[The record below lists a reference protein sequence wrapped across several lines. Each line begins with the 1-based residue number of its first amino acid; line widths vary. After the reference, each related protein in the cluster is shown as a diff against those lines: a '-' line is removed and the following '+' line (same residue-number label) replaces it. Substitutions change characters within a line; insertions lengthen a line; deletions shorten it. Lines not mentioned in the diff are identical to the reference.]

1 MALKRKISEEV
12 FNKLPADIKVE
23 YIKDGDE
30 YKLDIDGDEY
40 TGALKRAKDRESQAR
55 KDAEAELK
63 ELKAKLSEIESIDNR
78 KKTDIATLERSWQS
92 KLDATVSEYS
102 AKMDKLTKHTQT
114 TLVDN
119 VASALAS
126 KVSKAP
132 ALLIPIIKSR
142 LQADFEGDA
151 PKTRILDKEGKP
163 SALTIEDLEKEIVA
177 NPEFSAIIVGSRSSG
192 SATSSNVKNVAG
204 DSGASNSARN
214 LASIKPS
221 EMAEFLKSKSQ

>member
-1 MALKRKISEEV
+1 MALKRKISEEAY
-12 FNKLPADIKVE
+12 NKLPSDLKVE
-23 YIKDGDE
+23 YIKDGDD
-30 YKLDIDGDEY
+30 YKLDIDGDED

-63 ELKAKLSEIESIDNR
+63 EVKARLVEIEGVDNR
-78 KKTDIATLERSWQS
+78 KKTDIATLEKSWQS
-92 KLDATVSEYS
+92 KLDSTVSEYS
-102 AKMDKLTKHTQT
+102 AKMEKLTKHSQT

-119 VASALAS
+119 VANSIAS
-126 KVSKAP
+126 KISKAP

-142 LQADFEGDA
+142 LQADFEGDM

-177 NPEFSAIIVGSRSSG
+177 NPDFSAIIIGSKSSG
-192 SATSSNVKNVAG
+192 GATGSKSVAG
-204 DSGASNSARN
+204 NNGVNPQARN

-221 EMAEFLKSKSQ
+221 EMAEFLKSQSQ